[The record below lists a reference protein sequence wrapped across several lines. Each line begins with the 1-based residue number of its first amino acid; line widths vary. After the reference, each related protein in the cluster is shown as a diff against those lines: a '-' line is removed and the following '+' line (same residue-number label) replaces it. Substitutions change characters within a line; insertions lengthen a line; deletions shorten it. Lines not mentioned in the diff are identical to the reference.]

1 MKKGPTVMKR
11 GAKAGKAAGQ
21 EKPPVDSA
29 AKFEK
34 LLKNTS
40 SKARYVL
47 RLYITG
53 TTARSAEAIS
63 NVRKLCEEYLPG
75 RYDLEVVDIYQQPGQ
90 AGDAQIIAAPTLIKD
105 FPAPPKRLVGNLS
118 DREKVIVGLN
128 LRGDNQGEN
137 VTWSTL

>member
-1 MKKGPTVMKR
+1 MKR
-11 GAKAGKAAGQ
+11 AAKNSKASGGK
-21 EKPPVDSA
+21 KTPVDSSA
-29 AKFEK
+29 TFEK

-47 RLYITG
+47 RLFITG
-53 TTARSAEAIS
+53 TTARSTEAIS

-105 FPAPPKRLVGNLS
+105 FPAPPKRLIGNLS
-118 DREKVIVGLN
+118 NREKVIVGLN